1 MDAKRVVSD
10 AAIELLLKLS
20 AAMANSTIIIFSAKR
35 FSRCRSKRAKQQTF
49 TYWLLE
55 PARIKLG

>member
-35 FSRCRSKRAKQQTF
+35 FSRCRMHG
-49 TYWLLE
+49 
-55 PARIKLG
+55 IV